1 MNRLEK
7 ILKEKHISQ
16 VQLAETVGVT
26 KATVNFLCKN
36 GIKNIAT
43 AKKYATALGV
53 DWQELID

>member
-7 ILKEKHISQ
+7 ILKEKGVSQ

-36 GIKNIAT
+36 GIKNIST
-43 AKKYATALGV
+43 AKKYAAAL
-53 DWQELID
+53 DIEWQELID